1 MEDLRAEAQ
10 ARGRDVPFE
19 VFRRYDLADLRGEAQ
34 PSYADV
40 AAGARADGATVTNHL
55 AAMRRLLR
63 ARVLD
68 RLREATG
75 SDAEFEAEAKRLLGT
90 RR

>member
-1 MEDLRAEAQ
+1 MDDLRAEAQ
-10 ARGRDVPFE
+10 ARGRDVPYE

-40 AAGARADGATVTNHL
+40 AAGLGLTVTTVTNHL

-75 SDAEFEAEAKRLLGT
+75 SDGEFEAEAKRLLGT